1 MRPKVAIGTQWIFS
15 RLANFCPSRSLSVLA
30 SVRANGSRAEGAET
44 NRLFAEISA
53 YIGNPAT
60 SGTSLARKS
69 PQAGRLLNAQRPAA
83 DNRLVAGSSPPSPTT
98 QSCAHGDFPVRCESP
113 RTGGDLCTHF
123 VSAICRLDCRER
135 FGVFVSALENCVSR
149 RWRLALV
156 EIWFE
161 CRISGT
167 ENQAFRGHR
176 DGSAE
181 CLLWRRTSPR
191 DRRLIRVGRH
201 LGWFRPAGRA
211 LSK

>member
-1 MRPKVAIGTQWIFS
+1 MAHLSLRFQW
-15 RLANFCPSRSLSVLA
+15 
-30 SVRANGSRAEGAET
+30 VRDEW
-44 NRLFAEISA
+44 I
-53 YIGNPAT
+53 
-60 SGTSLARKS
+60 
-69 PQAGRLLNAQRPAA
+69 GRLVGVFDDDTPASFIEIQAAICRDKMLVSLRARFHQRTQCSELAT
-83 DNRLVAGSSPPSPTT
+83 DNRLVGGSSLPSPTT

-191 DRRLIRVGRH
+191 DRRANTRR
-201 LGWFRPAGRA
+201 
-211 LSK
+211 S